1 MTTFDDVVGTVTS
14 GDACPVPWKTHHLLG
29 TCGWRQSTKCEICA
43 SFPLHRRSCRA
54 PSTGL
59 HIPAPTQSRSSLVLG
74 LHFLSPRTSRSLLC
88 HLPRTISLLSLALPN
103 QHHNKRPQSSTT
115 AHYQHYCLIRTDIL
129 DVRQFER
136 IFFEQLFCLQAGRQ
150 RRRQRPSTR

>member
-1 MTTFDDVVGTVTS
+1 MTAFFRCCWDC
-14 GDACPVPWKTHHLLG
+14 AFRQCCRVPWRTQHLLDPDEDKYKVRDVRQLSLH
-29 TCGWRQSTKCEICA
+29 CG
-43 SFPLHRRSCRA
+43 SCRA
-54 PSTGL
+54 TRTGL
-59 HIPAPTQSRSSLVLG
+59 HVPAPTQSHSSFVLG
-74 LHFLSPRTSRSLLC
+74 LHFLSPRTPRSLLC
-88 HLPRTISLLSLALPN
+88 HLPRTISLLPLAPPN

-136 IFFEQLFCLQAGRQ
+136 IFYEQLFCLQSGRQ